1 MAPGLFFPGT
11 VKIVHQRGENAGGVV
26 GAQQIHVAGR
36 HLGRVVFHNGHHG
49 FLKAPAAVQIP
60 DEVHNGRAEGVIH
73 HAVQLAAGKVG
84 AALAVGA
91 FVGRVLPH
99 LAQKQGVGI
108 QFLDA
113 VAEKLDEFVRQLV
126 RHIQPVAIRPQPQP
140 MGEDAIF
147 VRDDVADESG
157 VHFVHRGQSVKV
169 PPGMVDVR
177 PVVEGVPAVIGGFL
191 GIVRAHGW
199 ERALPVE
206 VKAVGAGVGIH
217 AVQNDPDAPGVG
229 RVAEG
234 GKIRLGAEK
243 GVGGLV
249 VAGVVAV
256 AGKALGNGVQVENG
270 NAETGNIVHFLSDA
284 PEIATE
290 KVVVQHLPIGGRLPV
305 HFVVPVFVDGVGLQ
319 LPGHIGPSAGVKTV
333 GENLID
339 GCALR
344 PVRGGEV
351 GGDAAQLPEI
361 PGFHVGVVPLLEQA
375 EAAALCIDD
384 EIVEKQAGAGDGK
397 LPLKNVIRAL
407 FHLECQNGVL
417 RP

>member
-1 MAPGLFFPGT
+1 M
-11 VKIVHQRGENAGGVV
+11 
-26 GAQQIHVAGR
+26 
-36 HLGRVVFHNGHHG
+36 
-49 FLKAPAAVQIP
+49 
-60 DEVHNGRAEGVIH
+60 
-73 HAVQLAAGKVG
+73 
-84 AALAVGA
+84 
-91 FVGRVLPH
+91 
-99 LAQKQGVGI
+99 
-108 QFLDA
+108 
-113 VAEKLDEFVRQLV
+113 
-126 RHIQPVAIRPQPQP
+126 
-140 MGEDAIF
+140 
-147 VRDDVADESG
+147 
-157 VHFVHRGQSVKV
+157 
-169 PPGMVDVR
+169 
-177 PVVEGVPAVIGGFL
+177 
-191 GIVRAHGW
+191 
-199 ERALPVE
+199 
-206 VKAVGAGVGIH
+206 GIH

-270 NAETGNIVHFLSDA
+270 DAETGNIVHFLSDA
-284 PEIATE
+284 PEIAAE
-290 KVVVQHLPIGGRLPV
+290 KVVVQHLPIGGRFPV

-407 FHLECQNGVL
+407 FHPECQNGVL